1 MGHLAQKSSRDLPLA
16 AKRRFIPLPLAGQ
29 HRRTPKSMAEPMAI
43 EGNLYA
49 AFEERFRAA
58 GPATAFSIP
67 GGADVSYASL
77 ADDVGRMA
85 NALASLG
92 VKPGDRVMVQVEKS
106 LANVHLYLA
115 TLKVGAVFN
124 PLNTAYT
131 AAELDYFIND
141 AEPALIVVPREKL
154 ARVEPIAAALKTAKV
169 ATLEADGSGS
179 LSDLARQESAAHQ
192 TVARDSEDL
201 AALLYTSGTTGRS
214 KGAMITHRN
223 LSSNAEVLHAYWGF
237 ERGDVLLHALPI
249 FHTHGLF
256 VALNTAFLNSSRVI
270 WLPKFELE
278 SVMRLMPEATVM
290 MGVPT
295 FYTRLLGNAA
305 FGKEQCARMRLI
317 ISGSAPLLA
326 ETHQEFEDRTGHKIL
341 ERYGM
346 TEAGMITSNPY
357 SAGERIAGTVGYALP
372 GISVR
377 IATPEGVPV
386 PVGEVGVLEVKGPNV
401 FKGYWRNPEKTEE
414 EFRPDGYFISG
425 DLATMSEDGRVTIVG
440 RAKDLIISGGFNV
453 YPKEI
458 EEELNALPG
467 VGESAVVGVPHPD
480 FGEGVVAVLTPQPGA
495 TLPGEAEVIAALAD
509 RLAKFKLPK
518 RVFVANELPRNAMGK
533 VQKAELRTQFAKTFA
548 G

>member
-1 MGHLAQKSSRDLPLA
+1 
-16 AKRRFIPLPLAGQ
+16 
-29 HRRTPKSMAEPMAI
+29 MAI

-58 GPATAFSIP
+58 GSATAFSIP
-67 GGADVSYASL
+67 GGADVSYARL
-77 ADDVGRMA
+77 ADDVARMA
-85 NALASLG
+85 NALVVLG
-92 VKPGDRVMVQVEKS
+92 VKPGDRVLVQVEKS
-106 LANVHLYLA
+106 LDNVHLYLA

-131 AAELDYFIND
+131 AAELDYFIRD
-141 AEPALIVVPREKL
+141 AEPSLIVVPSDKL
-154 ARVEPIAAALKTAKV
+154 ARVEPIAAELGSVRV
-169 ATLEADGSGS
+169 ATLEADGSGA
-179 LSDLARQESAAHQ
+179 LIDLARQQSAEHE

-237 ERGDVLLHALPI
+237 IPGDVLLHALPI

-295 FYTRLLGNAA
+295 FYTRLLGNTE
-305 FGKEQCARMRLI
+305 FGKEHCARMRLI
-317 ISGSAPLLA
+317 VSGSAPLLA
-326 ETHQEFEDRTGHKIL
+326 ETHQEFEARTGHKIL

-357 SAGERIAGTVGYALP
+357 NGGERMAGTVGYALP

-377 IATPEGVPV
+377 VSTQEGAPV
-386 PVGEVGVLEVKGPNV
+386 PPGEVGVLEVKGPNV
-401 FKGYWRNPEKTEE
+401 FTGYWRNPEKTKE
-414 EFRPDGYFISG
+414 EFRPDGYFITG
-425 DLATMSEDGRVTIVG
+425 DLATMAEDGRITIVG

-467 VGESAVVGVPHPD
+467 VSESAVVGVPHPD
-480 FGEGVVAVLTPQPGA
+480 FGEGVVAILTPQPGA
-495 TLPGEAEVIAALAD
+495 TLPGEAEIIGALSN

-518 RVFVANELPRNAMGK
+518 RVFVASELPRNAMGK
-533 VQKAELRTQFAKTFA
+533 VQKAELRNQFVNTFA